1 MLKITHLTTV
11 HGRYDVRI
19 FHKQC
24 RSIASYGHDLT
35 LVVQDGKGDETLEGV
50 NIRDLGDPSANRIHR
65 ILFSSWRAYRF
76 LRLAPADI
84 IHFHDPELLPVGFLL
99 KNGKRRVV
107 YDSHEDVPRQILSKH
122 WIHPVL
128 RKTVSVLV
136 EALEN
141 YVAKRLDTVVCATP
155 SILRRFRRINPV
167 SIDVNNY
174 PIQEEFQ
181 QPGRR
186 QPCSRTICYVGGIT
200 RERGITELLKSLEIL
215 RDVTMIMCGPFES
228 RAYADELM
236 SMPGWK
242 FVDYRG
248 VVGRDEVN
256 KIMACSRA
264 GMVTFLPGPNHNDA
278 QPNKMFEY
286 MSASLPLI
294 ASDFPLWRRT
304 IEGNQCGLCVD
315 PSSPE
320 EIAHAIATLLSNETL
335 CREKGIAGRKAI
347 MSSFNWRNESE
358 KLLNL
363 YERIK

>member
-1 MLKITHLTTV
+1 M
-11 HGRYDVRI
+11 
-19 FHKQC
+19 
-24 RSIASYGHDLT
+24 S
-35 LVVQDGKGDETLEGV
+35 
-50 NIRDLGDPSANRIHR
+50 
-65 ILFSSWRAYRF
+65 
-76 LRLAPADI
+76 
-84 IHFHDPELLPVGFLL
+84 
-99 KNGKRRVV
+99 
-107 YDSHEDVPRQILSKH
+107 
-122 WIHPVL
+122 
-128 RKTVSVLV
+128 
-136 EALEN
+136 
-141 YVAKRLDTVVCATP
+141 
-155 SILRRFRRINPV
+155 
-167 SIDVNNY
+167 
-174 PIQEEFQ
+174 
-181 QPGRR
+181 
-186 QPCSRTICYVGGIT
+186 
-200 RERGITELLKSLEIL
+200 
-215 RDVTMIMCGPFES
+215 TMIMCGPFES

-248 VVGRDEVN
+248 VVGRDEVS

-264 GMVTFLPGPNHNDA
+264 GMVTFLPAPNHNDA

-320 EIAHAIATLLSNETL
+320 EIAHAIKILLSNETL
-335 CREKGIAGRKAI
+335 YREKGIAGRKAI